1 MKEAMI
7 AWYRDT
13 KMGDA
18 VNRCM
23 DAICASGL
31 SADGAKYLPACL
43 DQAIRASNQVAAQ
56 NTQFHAAHVS
66 VKETDGG
73 YDVTPFELR
82 FVR

>member
-13 KMGDA
+13 KMVEA

-23 DAICASGL
+23 DAISASGL
-31 SADGAKYLPACL
+31 SADGAEYLPACL
-43 DQAIRASNQVAAQ
+43 DQAICASNQVTAQ
-56 NTQFHAAHVS
+56 NTQFRVAHVS
-66 VKETDGG
+66 VKETNGG

-82 FVR
+82 SVR

>member
-1 MKEAMI
+1 MVE
-7 AWYRDT
+7 
-13 KMGDA
+13 A

-23 DAICASGL
+23 DAISASGL
-31 SADGAKYLPACL
+31 SADGAEYLPACL
-43 DQAIRASNQVAAQ
+43 DQAIRASNQVTAQ

-66 VKETDGG
+66 VKEIDGG

>member
-1 MKEAMI
+1 MKEA
-7 AWYRDT
+7 AKLWYIDS
-13 KMGDA
+13 KMVDA

-23 DAICASGL
+23 DAISACGL
-31 SADGAKYLPACL
+31 SADGAEYLPSCL

-56 NTQFHAAHVS
+56 NTQFHASHVS

>member
-1 MKEAMI
+1 MKELTK

-13 KMGDA
+13 KMVDA

-23 DAICASGL
+23 DVICASGL
-31 SADGAKYLPACL
+31 SADGAEYLPACL

-56 NTQFHAAHVS
+56 NTQFRATHVN

-82 FVR
+82 SVQ

>member
-13 KMGDA
+13 KMVEA

-23 DAICASGL
+23 DAISASGL
-31 SADGAKYLPACL
+31 SADGAEYLPACL

-56 NTQFHAAHVS
+56 NTQFRATYVS
-66 VKETDGG
+66 VKEADGG
-73 YDVTPFELR
+73 YDVTPFELKSAQ
-82 FVR
+82 

>member
-7 AWYRDT
+7 AWYRDA
-13 KMGDA
+13 KMVDA

-31 SADGAKYLPACL
+31 SADGAKYLPSCL

-56 NTQFHAAHVS
+56 NTQFRATYVS

>member
-7 AWYRDT
+7 TWYRDP
-13 KMGDA
+13 KMVDA
-18 VNRCM
+18 VNRCINV
-23 DAICASGL
+23 ICASGL
-31 SADGAKYLPACL
+31 SADGAEYLPACL

-56 NTQFHAAHVS
+56 NTQFRAPHVN

-82 FVR
+82 SVQ